1 VTKWGFCDLLSLV
14 SKRIDS
20 TKNPTLKAF
29 AELKERKARDAQQR
43 YLIEGSRETL
53 RALQGGERLQTLL
66 FCPSFLSHE
75 GKKVIAEGRLVLSV
89 VEGRQKV
96 EGKGQELEILEL
108 SQAAFEK
115 LSLRQNPDGVMAVAE
130 IQKKNLAD
138 VSLKENAL
146 VLVIDGLEK
155 PGNIGALLR
164 SADAV
169 NVDAV
174 FVSGQGTDLYNP
186 NVIRAS
192 MGSLF
197 SRPVLA
203 VDTHELIEFLRV
215 KHFNMIA
222 ATPHTTKKYWDE
234 DFSKATAIVLGT
246 EHEGLSKEWL
256 EAATSQVTIPMNGL
270 ADSLNVAT
278 AGALLL
284 YEALRQRL

>member
-1 VTKWGFCDLLSLV
+1 V

-29 AELKERKARDAQQR
+29 AELKERKTREIQQR

-75 GKKVIAEGRLVLSV
+75 GKKVMAEGR
-89 VEGRQKV
+89 ERRQKA
-96 EGKGQELEILEL
+96 EGENIEILEL

-138 VSLKENAL
+138 VKLKENAL

-174 FVSGQGTDLYNP
+174 FVSGTGTDLYNP

-203 VDTHELIEFLRV
+203 VETSELIDFLHV
-215 KHFNMIA
+215 KHFNMKILQKLQLLFLA
-222 ATPHTTKKYWDE
+222 LNTK
-234 DFSKATAIVLGT
+234 VLVRNGW
-246 EHEGLSKEWL
+246 GLQLHK
-256 EAATSQVTIPMNGL
+256 
-270 ADSLNVAT
+270 
-278 AGALLL
+278 
-284 YEALRQRL
+284 

>member
-1 VTKWGFCDLLSLV
+1 V

-20 TKNPTLKAF
+20 TKNPRLKIL
-29 AELKERKARDAQQR
+29 AELKERKGREAQGR

-53 RALQGGERLQTLL
+53 RALQGGEHILTLL
-66 FCPSFLSHE
+66 LCPELIDE
-75 GKKVIAEGRLVLSV
+75 QRAESI
-89 VEGRQKV
+89 
-96 EGKGQELEILEL
+96 ELEQKAKKIEVLEL
-108 SQAAFEK
+108 SKAAFEK
-115 LSLRQNPDGVMAVAE
+115 LSLRQNPDGVIAVAE
-130 IQKKNLAD
+130 IQKKNLTD
-138 VSLKENAL
+138 VTLKENAL

-164 SADAV
+164 SADSV

-174 FVSGQGTDLYNP
+174 FVSGRGTDLYNP

-203 VDTHELIEFLRV
+203 VDTIELIDFLRSRR
-215 KHFNMIA
+215 FNIVA
-222 ATPHTTKKYWDE
+222 ATPNTNTLYWYE
-234 DFSKATAIVLGT
+234 DFTKATAIVLGT
-246 EHEGLSKEWL
+246 EHEGLSTVWL
-256 EAATSQVTIPMNGL
+256 EAATSQVKIPMSGL

-284 YEALRQRL
+284 YEALRQRQ